1 MGPAALCSD
10 SVFAL
15 GHPRVIHEILDPK
28 DALLID
34 LEQGAYYHLED
45 VAATIWKS
53 ALDGLSL
60 GAIAMAVERNYSG
73 CEDQL
78 PAAVAAFAQ
87 ALLDEG
93 LLTLASGPA
102 NRASTPPPVVEHER
116 TPYRAPSL
124 NRFTDLQELLRAD
137 PICEVRYPND

>member
-1 MGPAALCSD
+1 MRPAPLRPD

-15 GHPRVIHEILDPK
+15 GHPRVVHEILDPK

-34 LEQGAYYHLED
+34 LEQGVYYHLED

-53 ALDGLSL
+53 ALEGLPL
-60 GAIAMAVERNYSG
+60 EAIATAVERNYSG

-78 PAAVAAFAQ
+78 PAVVAAFAQ

-102 NRASTPPPVVEHER
+102 NGASTAPSVVEHEP

-124 NRFTDLQELLRAD
+124 DRFTDLQELLRAD
-137 PICEVRYPND
+137 PICEVLNPND